1 MAARKKPSRRPRKAT
16 PRKPAPSKPAK
27 IPAFLIEYFLLGR
40 TRQGALENFVQDGGI
55 VTDVWLGFASEPD
68 GWQRVLVA
76 PARATSTTS
85 VGYALH
91 HAITAYRRQFVK
103 EERVT
108 TMVSPLDN
116 FVALRVYFDELVRI
130 LLPLTKWWEKKSLV
144 SLSGDDGPYLQ
155 QKLSTTILHTLG
167 QDRDKEVR
175 TRDLKENVDRRVLE
189 AASVAA
195 LIGVFVI
202 AREHP
207 REVDA
212 LRERKLDP
220 YRKEED
226 REALIEWIESH
237 ADAIANGWRDELKA
251 GGEAWPTVTDAIP
264 DDLRYRTRKDAGEAP
279 ELIERVF
286 LDREA
291 GVASEANCTIKADA
305 AKRVFDVS
313 CRGITWAVIDSGIA
327 TRHPAFV
334 DHYALS
340 RKDKKDESPEKK
352 DELPL
357 PRRIKATLDFTL
369 IQRIR
374 NFDLIAS
381 QDKKARRA
389 VIEEVITDLEKLPG
403 RSADSEFRKI
413 ARVKLAAIADQLEQR
428 LPPDWNVIEPLIRI
442 TSVDDGQDLPS
453 DHGTHV
459 AGILGGDWREKTEKK
474 TEKGDVLQEEKIVLQ
489 GVCPDIDLYDLR
501 VVHHSSIERT
511 EFAVLAAL
519 EYVQFVNARAASSG
533 PIIHGVNISMSIP
546 HKVRTYGCGATPV
559 CVACDRLV
567 GAGVVVVAAAGNRGW
582 NEMEIG
588 FGNFV
593 SSSITDPGNAR
604 HVITVGSTHGA
615 KPHVYGVSYFSS
627 RGPTGDGR
635 IKPDV
640 VAPGERIRGP
650 IRGDGDGEL
659 DGTSMAAPFVSGA
672 AAMLI
677 SRHRELIS
685 DPERVKQILIDS
697 ATDLGRE
704 KYFQGHGLVDVL
716 RAMQSI

>member
-1 MAARKKPSRRPRKAT
+1 MKIHWGESSMAARKKPSRRPRKAS
-16 PRKPAPSKPAK
+16 PRKPAK

-55 VTDVWLGFASEPD
+55 VTDVWLGFANEPD

-85 VGYALH
+85 VGYGLH
-91 HAITAYRRQFVK
+91 HAITAYRGKFVK
-103 EERVT
+103 EKRET
-108 TMVSPLDN
+108 PNVSPLEN
-116 FVALRVYFDELVRI
+116 FVALKVYFDELVRI
-130 LLPLTKWWEKKSLV
+130 LLPLTKWWERKNLV
-144 SLSGDDGPYLQ
+144 SLSGENGPYLQ
-155 QKLSTTILHTLG
+155 QKLSSTILHTLG
-167 QDRDKEVR
+167 QDREGEVQ
-175 TRDLKENVDRRVLE
+175 TRDLKQDVAADRRVLE
-189 AASVAA
+189 AAPLAA

-202 AREHP
+202 ARERP
-207 REVDA
+207 QEVNA

-226 REALIEWIESH
+226 RDALIDWIESH
-237 ADAIANGWRDELKA
+237 AKEIANGWRAELKA
-251 GGEAWPTVTDAIP
+251 GGAAWPIVSEAIP
-264 DDLRYRTRKDAGEAP
+264 EDLRPRTRKNKGEES

-291 GVASEANCTIKADA
+291 GVAATVASEANCTIKADA

-340 RKDKKDESPEKK
+340 RRTAPS
-352 DELPL
+352 DELP
-357 PRRIKATLDFTL
+357 RRVKATLDFTA

-389 VIEEVITDLEKLPG
+389 VIEGVIDELETLPG
-403 RSADSEFRKI
+403 RSGGDAEFRKT
-413 ARVKLAAIADQLEQR
+413 AREKLTAIADQLEHR
-428 LPPDWNVIEPLIRI
+428 LPPDWNLIEPLIRI

-459 AGILGGDWREKTEKK
+459 AGILGGDWRET
-474 TEKGDVLQEEKIVLQ
+474 TEKGEKVVLQ

-501 VVHHSSIERT
+501 VVHRESIERT

-519 EYVQFVNARAASSG
+519 EYVQFVNARAGSSG

-604 HVITVGSTHGA
+604 HVITVGSTHGV

-650 IRGDGDGEL
+650 IRGDADGEL

>member
-1 MAARKKPSRRPRKAT
+1 MATRKAT
-16 PRKPAPSKPAK
+16 TPKTAKTAK

-40 TRQGALENFVQDGGI
+40 TRQGAPESFVQDGGI
-55 VTDVWLGFASEPD
+55 VTDVWLGFANAPD
-68 GWQRVLVA
+68 KPQRVLVA

-91 HAITAYRRQFVK
+91 HAITAYRREFIK
-103 EERVT
+103 KDRGT
-108 TMVSPLDN
+108 PNVSPLEN
-116 FVALRVYFDELVRI
+116 FVALWVYFDELVRI
-130 LLPLTKWWEKKSLV
+130 LLPLTKWWERKNLIA
-144 SLSGDDGPYLQ
+144 LSGEDGAYLRA
-155 QKLSTTILHTLG
+155 KLSTTILHTLG
-167 QDRDKEVR
+167 KKLTDVVK
-175 TRDLKENVDRRVLE
+175 TRGINTAAVATDRRVLE
-189 AASVAA
+189 AAPLAA

-202 AREHP
+202 ARDRPAEMK
-207 REVDA
+207 V
-212 LRERKLDP
+212 LGKLDP
-220 YRKEED
+220 YRKDED
-226 REALIEWIESH
+226 RDALIRWIGDH
-237 ADAIANGWRDELKA
+237 ADAIANGWREELTK
-251 GGEAWPTVTDAIP
+251 GGEAWPIVSKAFP
-264 DDLRYRTRKDAGEAP
+264 EDLWQSTRKERGEEP

-291 GVASEANCTIKADA
+291 GLASEANCTIKADA

-327 TRHPAFV
+327 TKHPAFV
-334 DHYALS
+334 DHYTLGK
-340 RKDKKDESPEKK
+340 RTTPGDD
-352 DELPL
+352 L

-381 QDKKARRA
+381 QDKKARAA
-389 VIEEVITDLEKLPG
+389 VVEGVIDELETLPG
-403 RSADSEFRKI
+403 RTKGDAEFRKV
-413 ARVKLAAIADQLEQR
+413 AREKLSAIADQLQQR
-428 LPPDWNVIEPLIRI
+428 LPPDWGLIEPLIRI
-442 TSVDDGQDLPS
+442 TSIDDGDDLPS

-459 AGILGGDWREKTEKK
+459 AGILGGDWREETD
-474 TEKGDVLQEEKIVLQ
+474 KGQKVVLQ

-501 VVHHSSIERT
+501 VVHSNSIERT

-519 EYVQFVNARAASSG
+519 EYVQFVNHRAGSSG

-604 HVITVGSTHGA
+604 QVITVGSTHGA
-615 KPHVYGVSYFSS
+615 RPHVYGVSYFSS

-650 IRGDGDGEL
+650 IRGDADGEL

-677 SRHRELIS
+677 SRHRELIG
-685 DPERVKQILIDS
+685 DPARVKQILIDS

-704 KYFQGHGLVDVL
+704 KYFQGYGLVDVL

>member
-1 MAARKKPSRRPRKAT
+1 MATRKQPARRARKAAPAT
-16 PRKPAPSKPAK
+16 AK
-27 IPAFLIEYFLLGR
+27 IPAFLIDYFLLGR

-55 VTDVWLGFASEPD
+55 VTDVWLGFANAPD
-68 GWQRVLVA
+68 QPQRVLVA

-91 HAITAYRRQFVK
+91 HAITAYRRDLIK
-103 EERVT
+103 KDRGKLN
-108 TMVSPLDN
+108 VSPLEN
-116 FVALRVYFDELVRI
+116 FVALWVHFDELVRI
-130 LLPLTKWWEKKSLV
+130 LLPLTKWWERKNLV
-144 SLSGDDGPYLQ
+144 ALSGENGAYLRE
-155 QKLSTTILHTLG
+155 KLSTTILHTLG
-167 QDRDKEVR
+167 KKLTDVVK
-175 TRDLKENVDRRVLE
+175 TRGLKQTVTADRRVLE
-189 AASVAA
+189 AAPLAA

-202 AREHP
+202 ARERP
-207 REVDA
+207 EEMKS
-212 LRERKLDP
+212 LWTLDP
-220 YRKEED
+220 YRKDED
-226 REALIEWIESH
+226 RAALIRWIESH
-237 ADAIANGWRDELKA
+237 ADEIAYGWREELKK
-251 GGEAWPTVTDAIP
+251 GQEAWPIVTGTLP
-264 DDLRYRTRKDAGEAP
+264 DDLQRRTRNERGEEP

-291 GVASEANCTIKADA
+291 GLASEANCTIKADA
-305 AKRVFDVS
+305 AKRLFDVS

-327 TRHPAFV
+327 TKHPAFV
-334 DHYALS
+334 DHALS
-340 RKDKKDESPEKK
+340 RCSAPGDE
-352 DELPL
+352 L

-369 IQRIR
+369 IQRVR
-374 NFDLIAS
+374 NFDLIAAP
-381 QDKKARRA
+381 DKKGRAA
-389 VIEEVITDLEKLPG
+389 VIEGVIDDLETLPG
-403 RSADSEFRKI
+403 RTKGDAAFRKVAREKLSVI
-413 ARVKLAAIADQLEQR
+413 ATQLEQR
-428 LPPDWNVIEPLIRI
+428 LPPDWNLIEPLIRI
-442 TSVDDGQDLPS
+442 TTVDDGEDLPS

-459 AGILGGDWREKTEKK
+459 AGILGGDWREPDGKGGEK
-474 TEKGDVLQEEKIVLQ
+474 VVLQ

-501 VVHHSSIERT
+501 VVHSSSIERT

-519 EYVQFVNARAASSG
+519 EYVQFVNHRAGSSG

-604 HVITVGSTHGA
+604 QVITVGSTHGA
-615 KPHVYGVSYFSS
+615 RPHMYGVSYFSS

-650 IRGDGDGEL
+650 IRGDADGEL

-677 SRHRELIS
+677 SRHRELIG
-685 DPERVKQILIDS
+685 DPARVKQILTDS

>member
-1 MAARKKPSRRPRKAT
+1 MAT
-16 PRKPAPSKPAK
+16 RKPAR

-40 TRQGALENFVQDGGI
+40 TRKGALESFVQDGGI
-55 VTDVWLGFASEPD
+55 VTDVWLGFANKPK

-91 HAITAYRRQFVK
+91 HAITAYRREFVK
-103 EERVT
+103 EKRET
-108 TMVSPLDN
+108 PNVSPLES
-116 FVALRVYFDELVRI
+116 FVALKVYFDELVRI
-130 LLPLTKWWEKKSLV
+130 LLPLTKWWERKNLV
-144 SLSGDDGPYLQ
+144 SLRGENGPYLQ
-155 QKLSTTILHTLG
+155 RKLSATILHTLG
-167 QDRDKEVR
+167 QDRDKEVS
-175 TRDLKENVDRRVLE
+175 TRDLQEKVVADRRVLE
-189 AASVAA
+189 AAPLAA

-202 AREHP
+202 ARKHP
-207 REVDA
+207 QEVDA
-212 LRERKLDP
+212 LRELNLDP
-220 YRKEED
+220 YRNEED
-226 REALIEWIESH
+226 RKTLIEWIESH
-237 ADAIANGWRDELKA
+237 ADAIATGWREELKA
-251 GGEAWPTVTDAIP
+251 GGEAWPIVTEAIP
-264 DDLRYRTRKDAGEAP
+264 DDLRHHTRKEKGEEP

-327 TRHPAFV
+327 TKHPAFV
-334 DHYALS
+334 DHYALGV
-340 RKDKKDESPEKK
+340 RTAVKNAAKNAPNDE
-352 DELPL
+352 L

-369 IQRIR
+369 IQSIR

-381 QDKKARRA
+381 QNKKARLA
-389 VIEEVITDLEKLPG
+389 VIDQVIVDLEKLPG
-403 RSADSEFRKI
+403 RSADPEFRKL
-413 ARVKLAAIADQLEQR
+413 ARVKLAAIAGQLEQR
-428 LPPDWNVIEPLIRI
+428 LPPDWGLIEPLIRI
-442 TSVDDGQDLPS
+442 TSVDDGEDLPS

-459 AGILGGDWREKTEKK
+459 AGILGGDWREQTDNGEK
-474 TEKGDVLQEEKIVLQ
+474 VVLQ

-501 VVHHSSIERT
+501 VVHHDSIERT

-519 EYVQFVNARAASSG
+519 EYVQFVNHRAGSSG

-604 HVITVGSTHGA
+604 QVITVGSTHGA

-650 IRGDGDGEL
+650 IRGDADGEL

-677 SRHRELIS
+677 SRHRELIG
-685 DPERVKQILIDS
+685 DPDRVKQILIDS

>member
-1 MAARKKPSRRPRKAT
+1 MATKKKATRRPPASRKASPKKPV
-16 PRKPAPSKPAK
+16 KPAK
-27 IPAFLIEYFLLGR
+27 IPPFLIEYFLLGR

-55 VTDVWLGFASEPD
+55 VTDVWLGFANDPE
-68 GWQRVLVA
+68 GYQRVLVA
-76 PARATSTTS
+76 PARATNTTS

-91 HAITAYRRQFVK
+91 HAITAYRNKFIK
-103 EERVT
+103 ETRVT
-108 TMVSPLDN
+108 TRVSPLEN

-130 LLPLTKWWEKKSLV
+130 LLPLTKWWEKKNLV
-144 SLSGDDGPYLQ
+144 ALSGKDGPYLQ
-155 QKLSTTILHTLG
+155 EKLSSTILHTLG
-167 QDRDKEVR
+167 QDREGEVK
-175 TRDLKENVDRRVLE
+175 TRDLKGNVAADRRVLE
-189 AASVAA
+189 AAPLAA

-202 AREHP
+202 ARERP
-207 REVDA
+207 EEVDA

-220 YRKEED
+220 YRKDED
-226 REALIEWIESH
+226 REALIEWIENH
-237 ADAIANGWRDELKA
+237 ADAIANGWRQELQA
-251 GGEAWPTVTDAIP
+251 GGKAWPVVTEAIP
-264 DDLRYRTRKDAGEAP
+264 DDLRHRTRKEKGEAP

-327 TRHPAFV
+327 TKHPAFV
-334 DHYALS
+334 DHYTLD
-340 RKDKKDESPEKK
+340 RRTVPNDD
-352 DELPL
+352 L

-369 IQRIR
+369 IQRVR

-381 QDKKARRA
+381 EEKKARAA
-389 VIEEVITDLEKLPG
+389 VIEGVIDELETLPG
-403 RSADSEFRKI
+403 RSDGDPEFRAM
-413 ARVKLAAIADQLEQR
+413 ARKKLKAIADQLDER
-428 LPPDWNVIEPLIRI
+428 LPPDWNLIEPLIRI
-442 TSVDDGQDLPS
+442 TSVEDGQDLPS

-459 AGILGGDWREKTEKK
+459 AGILGGDWRET
-474 TEKGDVLQEEKIVLQ
+474 TEKGEKKVVLQ

-501 VVHHSSIERT
+501 VVHKDSIERT
-511 EFAVLAAL
+511 EFALLAAL

-650 IRGDGDGEL
+650 IRGDADGEL

>member
-1 MAARKKPSRRPRKAT
+1 MAIRKQPAPRPRKPSPAT
-16 PRKPAPSKPAK
+16 AK

-55 VTDVWLGFASEPD
+55 VTDVWLGFANAPD
-68 GWQRVLVA
+68 KPQRVLVA

-91 HAITAYRRQFVK
+91 HAITAYRREFIK
-103 EERVT
+103 EDRGT
-108 TMVSPLDN
+108 PNVSPLEN
-116 FVALRVYFDELVRI
+116 FVALWVYFDELVRI
-130 LLPLTKWWEKKSLV
+130 LLPLTKWWERKNLV
-144 SLSGDDGPYLQ
+144 ALSGENGAYLRER
-155 QKLSTTILHTLG
+155 LSTTILHTLG
-167 QDRDKEVR
+167 KKLTDVVK
-175 TRDLKENVDRRVLE
+175 TRDLKSTVAAADRRVLE
-189 AASVAA
+189 AAPLAA

-202 AREHP
+202 AKEHP
-207 REVDA
+207 RDVDA
-212 LRERKLDP
+212 LRTLDP
-220 YRKEED
+220 YRKDED
-226 REALIEWIESH
+226 RDTLIRWIESH
-237 ADAIANGWRDELKA
+237 ADQIANGWRDELKA
-251 GGEAWPTVTDAIP
+251 GSEAWPVVTKTFP
-264 DDLRYRTRKDAGEAP
+264 DDLKHETRKERGEEP

-291 GVASEANCTIKADA
+291 GLASEANCTIKADA

-327 TRHPAFV
+327 TKHPAFV
-334 DHYALS
+334 DHYTLS
-340 RKDKKDESPEKK
+340 RRTIPSDD
-352 DELPL
+352 L
-357 PRRIKATLDFTL
+357 PRRVKATLDFTL

-374 NFDLIAS
+374 NFDLIAAP
-381 QDKKARRA
+381 DKKGRAA
-389 VIEEVITDLEKLPG
+389 VIEGVIDDLETLPG
-403 RSADSEFRKI
+403 RTGGDAAFRKE
-413 ARVKLAAIADQLEQR
+413 ARVKLSAIADQLAQR
-428 LPPDWNVIEPLIRI
+428 LPPDWNLIEPLIRI
-442 TSVDDGQDLPS
+442 TSVDDGEDLPS

-459 AGILGGDWREKTEKK
+459 AGILGGDWREKDNKGAEK
-474 TEKGDVLQEEKIVLQ
+474 VVLQ

-501 VVHHSSIERT
+501 VVHSSSIERT

-519 EYVQFVNARAASSG
+519 EYVQFVNARAGSSG

-604 HVITVGSTHGA
+604 QVITVGSTHGA
-615 KPHVYGVSYFSS
+615 RPHVYGVSYFSS

-650 IRGDGDGEL
+650 IRGDTDGEL

-677 SRHRELIS
+677 SRHRELIG
-685 DPERVKQILIDS
+685 DPARVKQILIDS

-704 KYFQGHGLVDVL
+704 KYFQGYGLVDVL